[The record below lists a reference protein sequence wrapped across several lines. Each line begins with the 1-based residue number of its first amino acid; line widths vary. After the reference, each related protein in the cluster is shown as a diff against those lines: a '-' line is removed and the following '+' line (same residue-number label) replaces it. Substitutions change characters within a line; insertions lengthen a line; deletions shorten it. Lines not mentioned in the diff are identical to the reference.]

1 MANQSLSTPNSKR
14 TWLNPGKATLFTSL
28 LSTGV
33 YILIWIFPLQLDPNG
48 WVGIPISACIPVVL
62 GYPRIR
68 YANKLMRE
76 VEELNERL
84 SEQNVL
90 REKLLAI
97 IGHDVRGPLA
107 SLAGLVDL
115 MDSEGMSPAEFKK
128 WLDKVRPELEFTR
141 ETLDRLV
148 YWAKLQMTGIVEDK
162 EFRLGEIRSIVESNA
177 NQMAAGRNIDIT
189 FDWDQNTFIS
199 GDRMAIQIT
208 LSNLLH
214 NAVKHSPD
222 NSSVSVRSETG
233 NKEIMI
239 LIEDSGQGITQS
251 ELNQLFLGP
260 IDKNDHY
267 ATGLGVGLFLCKEFV
282 QMNGGTI
289 TAENVLGGGA
299 RFCITLK
306 LA

>member
-1 MANQSLSTPNSKR
+1 M
-14 TWLNPGKATLFTSL
+14 
-28 LSTGV
+28 
-33 YILIWIFPLQLDPNG
+33 IWIFPLQMDPNG
-48 WVGIPISACIPVVL
+48 WVGLPISACIPIIL
-62 GYPRIR
+62 GYPRLR
-68 YANKLMRE
+68 YSNKLMRE
-76 VEELNERL
+76 VEELNEKL

-107 SLAGLVDL
+107 SLAGLIDL

-128 WLDKVRPELEFTR
+128 WLDKVRPELDFTR

-148 YWAKLQMTGIVEDK
+148 YWAKLQMTGIVEEKD
-162 EFRLGEIRSIVESNA
+162 FRLGEIRTIVESNA
-177 NQMAAGRNIDIT
+177 NKIAAERNIAVT
-189 FDWDQNTFIS
+189 FDWDQTSFIS

-208 LSNLLH
+208 VSNLLH

-222 NSSVSVRSETG
+222 NSTVRVYSETKE
-233 NKEIMI
+233 KEIKI
-239 LIEDSGQGITQS
+239 VIEDSGQGITQS

-260 IDKNDHY
+260 VDKNDHY